1 MTHGGRGVSTVE
13 IIGGGNR
20 EDRSRGQR
28 VGNKPF
34 LEVARTGCCLEKE
47 LEVSGGDSH
56 CHSDGKELEG
66 LASCF

>member
-56 CHSDGKELEG
+56 
-66 LASCF
+66 